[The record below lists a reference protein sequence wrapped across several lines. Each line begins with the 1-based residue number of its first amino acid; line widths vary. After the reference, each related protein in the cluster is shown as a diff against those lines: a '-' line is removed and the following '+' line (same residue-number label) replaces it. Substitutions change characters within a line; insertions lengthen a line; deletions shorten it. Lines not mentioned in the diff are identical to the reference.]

1 MSLIMYLI
9 TAHNSLFVNYN
20 VELSYGLSLL
30 TDLSLDC
37 GPHLIVLS
45 MSSDYF
51 VLDIVD
57 AA

>member
-9 TAHNSLFVNYN
+9 TAHNSLFFNYN
-20 VELSYGLSLL
+20 VELSYGLSLS
-30 TDLSLDC
+30 TDFSLDY

-45 MSSDYF
+45 MFNDYF